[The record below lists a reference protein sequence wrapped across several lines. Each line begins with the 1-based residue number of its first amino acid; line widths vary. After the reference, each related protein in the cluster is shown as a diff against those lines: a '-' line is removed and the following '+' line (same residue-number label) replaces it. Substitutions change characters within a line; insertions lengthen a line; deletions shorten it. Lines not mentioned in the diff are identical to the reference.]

1 MKTTNIPRKIIENPN
16 NCPVTHAMN
25 IIGGKWKPIIIFL
38 LARGP
43 LRFGKL
49 VMFIPAISRKVLTDQ
64 LRELEADGLISR
76 KKFAEI
82 PPRVEYSL
90 TEKSASLIPIL
101 FEFAQWTVENS
112 PGIEFL
118 DFDN

>member
-1 MKTTNIPRKIIENPN
+1 MKAAEFPRKIVENPIS
-16 NCPVTHAMN
+16 CPITHAMS

-64 LRELEADGLISR
+64 LRELEADGLIDR
-76 KKFAEI
+76 KKYAET

-90 TEKSASLIPIL
+90 TEKSKSLIPVL
-101 FEFAQWTVENS
+101 YSLAQWTVANS
-112 PGIEFL
+112 PEMEFV
-118 DFDN
+118 DFEG